1 MNLDNY
7 PIPYLIIEC
16 AGEYPPQDYEEY
28 IVSVKYV
35 NPNNSDKSLS
45 CKNVI
50 MKKEKSLDFYESKR
64 YTWRKNYEK

>member
-50 MKKEKSLDFYESKR
+50 MKKEKSLDFYEPTR
-64 YTWRKNYEK
+64 YTRRFNYGE

>member
-45 CKNVI
+45 CKKCNNEKR
-50 MKKEKSLDFYESKR
+50 KKFRFL
-64 YTWRKNYEK
+64 